1 MVISYVFGL
10 LICLIIKFKEVVK
23 MARKR
28 ADKNGGWYKTYQRVC
43 ASMHEK
49 YPDMSVEAINY
60 RAYKATNA
68 IFRYYARKRR
78 ALEKAEV

>member
-1 MVISYVFGL
+1 
-10 LICLIIKFKEVVK
+10 

-43 ASMHEK
+43 ASMRK
-49 YPDMSVEAINY
+49 RYPDMSDAGINY

-68 IFRYYARKRR
+68 IFKYYARKGESFRESR
-78 ALEKAEV
+78 GLVCM

>member
-1 MVISYVFGL
+1 
-10 LICLIIKFKEVVK
+10 

-43 ASMHEK
+43 ASMRK
-49 YPDMSVEAINY
+49 RYPDMSDAGINY

-68 IFRYYARKRR
+68 IFKYYARKRR